1 MRDHTYDAECEA
13 VRDQLP
19 ELLRGRHG
27 AECERVE
34 RHVAGCEACALELA
48 MLRDARAAMVA
59 GAPAV
64 DIDAVAAAVRAATVP
79 RRPARRAGAE
89 PGLAP
94 VPPRFVGPGRWR
106 VRRSVAGLV
115 ASVLVAAGAGAVW
128 RASDALL
135 SSGGRGV
142 VSGPQAAAVAAA
154 SPAPARV
161 ASAEPVLG
169 ERFDDL
175 SDEELQAVVAAVEAS
190 DGGLPTDEPD
200 ADLLAGEGEGG

>member
-1 MRDHTYDAECEA
+1 
-13 VRDQLP
+13 
-19 ELLRGRHG
+19 
-27 AECERVE
+27 
-34 RHVAGCEACALELA
+34 
-48 MLRDARAAMVA
+48 
-59 GAPAV
+59 
-64 DIDAVAAAVRAATVP
+64 
-79 RRPARRAGAE
+79 
-89 PGLAP
+89 
-94 VPPRFVGPGRWR
+94 
-106 VRRSVAGLV
+106 VAGLV

-128 RASDALL
+128 RASDASL

-142 VSGPQAAAVAAA
+142 VSEPQAAAVAAA
-154 SPAPARV
+154 SPTPVRV

>member
-19 ELLRGRHG
+19 ELLRGPHG
-27 AECERVE
+27 AERVE

-64 DIDAVAAAVRAATVP
+64 DVDAVAAAVRAATVP
-79 RRPARRAGAE
+79 RRPARGAGAE
-89 PGLAP
+89 PALAP
-94 VPPRFVGPGRWR
+94 VPPRFVEPGRWR
-106 VRRSVAGLV
+106 VRRSVAGLA
-115 ASVLVAAGAGAVW
+115 ASVLVALVAGALW
-128 RASDALL
+128 RASDAPL

-142 VSGPQAAAVAAA
+142 VPGPPAAAVAAA
-154 SPAPARV
+154 SPTPAPARV
-161 ASAEPVLG
+161 ASAEPALG

-175 SDEELQAVVAAVEAS
+175 SDEELQAVVAAIEAS
-190 DGGLPTDEPD
+190 DRGLPTAEPD
-200 ADLLAGEGEGG
+200 ADLLAGEVEGG